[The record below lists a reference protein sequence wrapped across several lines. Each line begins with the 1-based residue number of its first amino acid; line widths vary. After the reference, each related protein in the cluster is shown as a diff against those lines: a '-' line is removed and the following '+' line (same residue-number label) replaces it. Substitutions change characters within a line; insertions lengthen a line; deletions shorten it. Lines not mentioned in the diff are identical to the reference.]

1 MAVTGRRERREGPA
15 GDANQST
22 AQRVASERR
31 RRDPNN
37 YDYNQ
42 SLITRARESGLEGPQ
57 AGMFSRLGREAR
69 GLRSRDRR
77 SQAAQDIMR
86 QQQQLASGMRGAA
99 AAGRGPFAGAAM
111 QGAERAIGQTATQ
124 AEAQAAAADAARMAQ
139 VGDMMEQ
146 LQMQGEIQRFQEQKQ
161 REALEAERRSA
172 LGGMMGGLAGAG
184 LGALGF
190 AVGGPLGAALGT
202 SLMGAGG
209 QFGGQLGS
217 MVSDERMKTD
227 IKDGGPATREMMDKI
242 SAKEYLKNGRKE
254 VGVTAQDLEESKAG
268 KYMVKEENG
277 VKTIDTEK
285 AFTQLLAGLADL
297 NDRIKK
303 VEKLKGAKNV

>member
-1 MAVTGRRERREGPA
+1 MAERQGERREGPA

-22 AQRVASERR
+22 GQRVASERR

-42 SLITRARESGLEGPQ
+42 SLIRRARESGLEGPQ
-57 AGMFSRLGREAR
+57 AVMFSRLGREDR
-69 GLRSRDRR
+69 GLRTRDRR

-86 QQQQLASGMRGAA
+86 QQQQLASGMRGVA

-172 LGGMMGGLAGAG
+172 FGGMLGGLAGAG

-268 KYMVKEENG
+268 RYMVKEENG

-285 AFTQLLAGLADL
+285 AFAQLLAGLADL

-303 VEKLKGAKNV
+303 VEKLKGAKNG